1 MTLSEGERPSPMSG
15 VPFDEEKEREES
27 CRPAK
32 GAEGGSSG
40 VFMPASMYRV
50 DAAADCNEG
59 E

>member
-1 MTLSEGERPSPMSG
+1 MRGEPLG
-15 VPFDEEKEREES
+15 EKEREES

-40 VFMPASMYRV
+40 EFMPASIYRV
-50 DAAADCNEG
+50 EAAADCKEG